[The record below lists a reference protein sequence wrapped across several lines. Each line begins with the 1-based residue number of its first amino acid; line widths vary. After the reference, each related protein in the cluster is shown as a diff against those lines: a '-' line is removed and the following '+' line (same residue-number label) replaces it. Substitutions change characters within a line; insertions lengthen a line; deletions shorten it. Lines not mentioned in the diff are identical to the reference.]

1 MRRILFYVHFNR
13 YDQLSDH
20 VVYQLTEMKQLF
32 EKIVLISNSKLSEA
46 SLSKLPYDIFIQRE
60 NVGYD
65 FSAWAEGIESIG
77 FNNLGDFDS
86 ATFMNDTC
94 FGPLYDISTYYEKY
108 ENNGTNFWGITN
120 HRKTGKIAEHIQS
133 YYIVYHKSILKSE
146 GFKSFWKNVEVFSD
160 VHSVIEHYETSLTSK
175 LIREGYT
182 YQTILD
188 TRDLPTVGMLHPDFS
203 FWNPS
208 IIVQERVP
216 FIKVKAIQAFK
227 DMTPLIL
234 NVLEKNANYPVEH
247 IFDHMSRFV
256 ERPDE
261 KYLLTSSYL
270 DLTET
275 NTKFNCTIAIHLH
288 AFYTDLLPEFF
299 EIFETYKFNF
309 NLFITTDIYEKKIEI
324 EQYLQSF
331 NIPAKIFVTG
341 NVGRDVLPML
351 KLKDK
356 LSKYE
361 IIGHFHT
368 KKSKEADYLVGESWR
383 KELIDMLVRPA
394 EQIISQFSNDK
405 LGIVIADVP
414 TFFRYN
420 EIVNANNEAHIAPV
434 LNDLWD
440 RMELRKEIDFC
451 QMETFVMSYGT
462 FGWFRYDALHQLFDL
477 ELTESDVPTEP
488 LPQNSILH
496 AIERGLI
503 YISWNNFYDF
513 KISPNVNRLTP
524 FIDIKTL
531 NHRNN
536 GQLNW
541 DNLGGKRAVKYLIKK
556 ILIKLKVIR

>member
-309 NLFITTDIYEKKIEI
+309 DLFITTDIYEKKIEI

-556 ILIKLKVIR
+556 IPKL

>member
-309 NLFITTDIYEKKIEI
+309 DLFITTDIYEKKIEI